1 MGARPL
7 APPAAGSASLVSSPE
22 ATARVSSTGARRSL
36 EAAALLLWALAVFL
50 GLALGSYCHD
60 ARDPTVVGPEWVGPA
75 GAALAA
81 VLVRGFGLVAW
92 CVPLE
97 LSALGLS
104 LFGYQRARITGLRVA
119 GDLVVGIVLSALV
132 HVAAPDSTAFGRMPS
147 GGNVG
152 LLFGELLEGLF
163 STAGSFLVGGTVV
176 GLILIGRSSFSL
188 QGTFHRAQ
196 RSLGAAAHASRG
208 VYARLMAAWGEAHR
222 LREERQ
228 RSEQASAVPKIDARP
243 TDETIVAQLRDSE
256 PDWILSEAGGEPL
269 TLAFAPD
276 ASALGPIPVGDADEA
291 LVRALSETPDPQ
303 DTPSALVIPGAEATE
318 ASESVQCGDSGSSR
332 PRGRQRSRAP
342 TGPRIID
349 TKPAQATE
357 RAKAALRAP
366 ESTHFK
372 LPPTALLEMA
382 PAELCIVD
390 EAILRD
396 NARLLEKTL
405 ADYGISAR
413 VTDIRP
419 GPTVTTYE
427 VVPEAGTKVS
437 KVASLMDDLALALSR
452 KVRIIAPIPG
462 KSRIGFELPNDRR
475 PRVYLRD
482 LVEHKEFARLA
493 EDKPLPV
500 VLGRDIVGTP
510 FYADLASMPHVIVAG
525 ATGAGKSVGL
535 NVMLASLLFCRTPE
549 ELRLLMVDPKVVE
562 LAPFDRIPHLLL
574 PVVTDMK
581 QAATAL
587 RWAVDEMER
596 RYQLFADAGTRNI
609 TTYNTWADRVIRGEI
624 ACPDPTRVAALAP
637 GGEVVMVPR
646 AREGGD
652 GLVLPGKLPHIVIV
666 VDEFAD
672 LMIQQGKEVEA
683 CVARLAQKARAAGM
697 HVVLA
702 TQRPSVDVIT
712 GMIKANFPTR
722 IAFRV
727 SQRVDSRTI
736 LDEQGAELLL
746 GKGDMLV
753 KMNGLPDTLRVQCP
767 FISEEEVSAL
777 TDFLR
782 AQGAPEY
789 HQTILERDQ
798 ESEDLGPDEP
808 LDGMFEEAVQVVA
821 ATQRC
826 STSWLQRKLGIGY
839 NRAAKMVELME
850 KRGYVGPPN
859 GAKDREVLLPP
870 P

>member
-1 MGARPL
+1 L
-7 APPAAGSASLVSSPE
+7 LSAPE
-22 ATARVSSTGARRSL
+22 ATVKPGSTAARRSQ
-36 EAAALLLWALAVFL
+36 EAAALLFWAFAIFL

-60 ARDPTVVGPEWVGPA
+60 PRDPTLAGPDWVGPA

-81 VLVRGFGLVAW
+81 VLVRGFGVVAW
-92 CVPLE
+92 CVPLD
-97 LSALGLS
+97 LSALGLA
-104 LFGYQRARITGLRVA
+104 LFGYQRARITGLRIA

-132 HVAAPDSTAFGRMPS
+132 HVAAPDWTAFGRTPS

-152 LLFGELLEGLF
+152 LFFGELLQGLF

-176 GLILIGRSSFSL
+176 VLILIGRSSFSF
-188 QGTFHRAQ
+188 QGTFLGAKG
-196 RSLGAAAHASRG
+196 SLGLAGRALGRASSR
-208 VYARLMAAWGEAHR
+208 VIFAWGEARR
-222 LREERQ
+222 LRKERLA
-228 RSEQASAVPKIDARP
+228 SEQASAAPRIEARP
-243 TDETIVAQLRDSE
+243 SDETIVLELRDSE
-256 PDWILSEAGGEPL
+256 PDWVLSEEGGQPL

-276 ASALGPIPVGDADEA
+276 APALKPTPEEEGDHA
-291 LVRALSETPDPQ
+291 LLRALSETPDPR
-303 DTPSALVIPGAEATE
+303 TPLSPPVSSEAGT
-318 ASESVQCGDSGSSR
+318 SESSEPDASGVSSASR
-332 PRGRQRSRAP
+332 SRGRQRSRAP
-342 TGPRIID
+342 AGPRIID

-357 RAKAALRAP
+357 RAKTALRAR
-366 ESTHFK
+366 ESTHFR

-382 PAELCIVD
+382 PAELCLLD
-390 EAILRD
+390 ETLLRD

-405 ADYGISAR
+405 ADYGVSAR

-437 KVASLMDDLALALSR
+437 KVASLVDDLALALSR

-462 KSRIGFELPNDRR
+462 KSRIGFELPNDGRT
-475 PRVYLRD
+475 RVYLRD

-596 RYQLFADAGTRNI
+596 RYQIFADAGTRNI
-609 TTYNTWADRVIRGEI
+609 TTYNNWVDRVIRGEI
-624 ACPDPTRVAALAP
+624 ACPEPTRVAALGS

-646 AREGGD
+646 AEQGSD
-652 GLVLPGKLPHIVIV
+652 GVVLPGKLPHIVIV

-789 HQTILERDQ
+789 HQAILERDQ
-798 ESEDLGPDEP
+798 DSEDAGPDEP
-808 LDGMFEEAVQVVA
+808 VDGMFEEAVQVVA
-821 ATQRC
+821 STQRC
-826 STSWLQRKLGIGY
+826 STSWLQRKLGVGY